1 MPASSVQSVR
11 LVVASGGVAPSSYTR
26 RVGQLRTSGALEAL
40 EVSSGYL
47 LDQVRLA
54 RRLFDFVD
62 ALIVVAVTQANVE
75 LILRHPDLQR
85 AYAAYDAPPPDHLR
99 RSISVNA
106 LAHSLRLPF
115 ETTRRRVAR
124 LTRLGILK
132 TGPAGVWTPVAQVR
146 SPHHRRVA
154 EAGYARILAL
164 RGRLAHLPELQDLP
178 QGPPW
183 SGPPPL
189 RAVARVSGTYLLRL
203 VDVLTAELGAPL
215 DAAVWLEILRSNAA
229 EAGPPRAGR
238 AGVRVPVRTAVLAK
252 RLGLPAET
260 ARRRTAH
267 LVSRS
272 ACELTSAGVLISES
286 ALLRPEFVRVAERNL
301 ADLRRMFA
309 ALAELGALAD
319 PQAAPQV
326 AA

>member
-1 MPASSVQSVR
+1 MFR
-11 LVVASGGVAPSSYTR
+11 LGVVPWRSYTPC
-26 RVGQLRTSGALEAL
+26 VGQVRASGALEAL

-75 LILRHPDLQR
+75 LILRDPDLQR
-85 AYAAYDAPPPDHLR
+85 AYAAYDVPPPDHLR
-99 RSISVNA
+99 RPISVNA

-115 ETTRRRVAR
+115 ETVRRRVAR
-124 LTRLGILK
+124 LTRLGVLRA
-132 TGPAGVWTPVAQVR
+132 GPAGVWTPMALVR

-164 RGRLAHLPELQDLP
+164 HGRLAHLPEFQDLP
-178 QGPPW
+178 QGRPW
-183 SGPPPL
+183 AGPPPL
-189 RAVARVSGTYLLRL
+189 RAVARISGAYLLRL

-215 DAAVWLEILRSNAA
+215 DAAVWFEILRSSTVEA
-229 EAGPPRAGR
+229 EPASAGR
-238 AGVRVPVRTAVLAK
+238 PGGRVPVRAGVLSK

-260 ARRRTAH
+260 VRRRTAH

-272 ACELTSAGVLISES
+272 ACELTSEGVLISE
-286 ALLRPEFVRVAERNL
+286 ATLLRPEFARLAERNL
-301 ADLRRMFA
+301 ADLRRMFMS
-309 ALAELGALAD
+309 LAEFGALAD
-319 PQAAPQV
+319 PRAAPQ
-326 AA
+326 AAA